1 MDLPYIQISEN
12 ILTYLKCTGDPTLRS
27 VPAAADSTQAH
38 ACYTTL
44 VYKIEDR
51 APADT
56 DQLSYFRDC
65 TVFRQFKAVASAEA
79 LYRVINKEL
88 LRFLWRALHVF
99 FIRKCKF
106 GFSLKSSLANP

>member
-1 MDLPYIQISEN
+1 M
-12 ILTYLKCTGDPTLRS
+12 RS

-38 ACYTTL
+38 ACYT
-44 VYKIEDR
+44 EDR
-51 APADT
+51 AAADT
-56 DQLSYFRDC
+56 DKLSYFRDC

-99 FIRKCKF
+99 FYKKV
-106 GFSLKSSLANP
+106 